1 MKIVVVCVSN
11 PTLGATFRGYSDSSP
26 TLGATGERSG
36 AKLFR
41 AKKGLRGLLHG
52 VRLFKGF
59 DDGSGPAWVIGME
72 TVEMVKCWL
81 SRQGR
86 YSDGRSAFGSRR
98 RVKDILRRNF
108 SNASI
113 LCEFWVRISRFGGP
127 TGFLTFRRLWRIRQR
142 TDCNVEA
149 LYQPSPLCQQVQPQP
164 RP

>member
-86 YSDGRSAFGSRR
+86 YSDGRSAYYSSNDFGTLCIILHSYATKLRSLR
-98 RVKDILRRNF
+98 FYQCSKTLSATLAVCVCWRFHLRVRHL
-108 SNASI
+108 
-113 LCEFWVRISRFGGP
+113 V
-127 TGFLTFRRLWRIRQR
+127 
-142 TDCNVEA
+142 
-149 LYQPSPLCQQVQPQP
+149 
-164 RP
+164 